1 MTRVALTKTA
11 RRQRIADLLT
21 RHPVRSQSELGRLL
35 AADGVEAT
43 QTTLSRDLD
52 DLGAVKVRTV
62 EGWLVYA
69 LPAEGGDPTPRR
81 AGPGLADA
89 RLARVVGAV
98 LVSAEASANLVVA
111 RTPPGAAQFL
121 ASAID
126 HADMP
131 EVLGTIAGDDTV
143 LLVCRDPT
151 GGPAVSAELLELAA
165 RHRPTSADPV
175 DIAGFADAEA

>member
-1 MTRVALTKTA
+1 MMRVALTKTA
-11 RRQRIADLLT
+11 RRQRIVDLLT

-52 DLGAVKVRTV
+52 ELGAVKVRA
-62 EGWLVYA
+62 GDGSLVYA
-69 LPAEGGDPTPRR
+69 VPAEGGDPTPRA
-81 AGPGLADA
+81 AGPGFADA
-89 RLARVVGAV
+89 RLTRVTGDV
-98 LVSAEASANLVVA
+98 LVSAEASANLVVV

-126 HADMP
+126 HADLP

-143 LLVCRDPT
+143 LLVCRDPM
-151 GGPAVSAELLELAA
+151 GGPGVAAQLLDLAIRQRMTTNA
-165 RHRPTSADPV
+165 
-175 DIAGFADAEA
+175 